1 MKNNETKTK
10 SKTTLGIARH
20 LFSRVMCLGA
30 IILICSSA
38 PAQNLFVSGSDPGFS
53 AQAGVIF
60 EITPG
65 GVQSIFASGL
75 SSPNGLAFDSAG
87 NLFVAE
93 SGTGSILKFTPGAVR
108 TTFASGLSGPVG
120 LAFDRAG
127 NLFVTD
133 GGDIVGPGHGHVY
146 KFTPDGVRSTL
157 ASGFITPNGLAFDR
171 AGNLFLVDGGDFD
184 GLGQAIYKF
193 TPQGVQTT
201 FASPADFAIDEFGLV
216 IDSADNLFVPD
227 LGPNIYKFTPARV
240 RSTFASIPSNVQ
252 CMALAFQPTQTS
264 TPTPTPTPTATPPST
279 PTPTPTG
286 AAVMLSPPPGSTF
299 TSSSVTFTWSAGSA
313 SAYFLFVGS
322 SPNGADIY
330 NSGIVTAHSKAVNN
344 IPTDGRTIYVT
355 LLSEVNNSWTFKSYT
370 YKAFNSSATPT
381 PAPTPT
387 PSATPT
393 PTPSPTPT
401 PTPTATPTATPTPT
415 TGLAVMLSPVPGST
429 FTSSSVTFSWSAG
442 SATAYFLFVG
452 SSLYGADIYNS
463 GQVTVHSKTV
473 NNIPTDGRTIY
484 VTLGS
489 KVNGSWTFKSYT
501 YKAF

>member
-87 NLFVAE
+87 NLFVTDYTVAIG
-93 SGTGSILKFTPGAVR
+93 SGSILKFTPGAVR

-299 TSSSVTFTWSAGSA
+299 TSSSVTF
-313 SAYFLFVGS
+313 
-322 SPNGADIY
+322 
-330 NSGIVTAHSKAVNN
+330 
-344 IPTDGRTIYVT
+344 
-355 LLSEVNNSWTFKSYT
+355 
-370 YKAFNSSATPT
+370 
-381 PAPTPT
+381 
-387 PSATPT
+387 
-393 PTPSPTPT
+393 
-401 PTPTATPTATPTPT
+401 
-415 TGLAVMLSPVPGST
+415 
-429 FTSSSVTFSWSAG
+429 SWSAG

-463 GQVTVHSKTV
+463 GIVTVHSKTL

-489 KVNGSWTFKSYT
+489 KVNGSWTFNSYT